1 MRKETF
7 CLSEKMRDALAS
19 LKGKTLKS
27 YEATLGGITGD
38 ISDLVVLHTGSVRVP
53 VLRVDEE
60 HELFG
65 DTVLKAPLE
74 CFALEPGVPYRHTFS
89 DESKLY
95 LVSER
100 VNAVELVRETA
111 SWTWDGEERALV
123 EDQAIVLRMS
133 GHALCLSISDEG
145 SECIRVQLADP
156 PESNEVV
163 PPMGYRWS
171 SDSGRLFE
179 RETISL

>member
-7 CLSEKMRDALAS
+7 CLSEKMCDALAS

-27 YEATLGGITGD
+27 YEAHLGGITGD
-38 ISDLVVLHTGSVRVP
+38 ISEVVVLHTGSVRVP

-95 LVSER
+95 LVGER

-111 SWTWDGEERALV
+111 AWERDGEERVLV
-123 EDQAIVLRMS
+123 EDNAILVRTT
-133 GHALCLSISDEG
+133 GHTLCLSLSNEG
-145 SECIRVQLADP
+145 SECVRAQLVDDP
-156 PESNEVV
+156 ASNEVI
-163 PPMGYRWS
+163 PQAGYLWS
-171 SDSGRLFE
+171 NSERVRFENEIIRL
-179 RETISL
+179 